1 MKFSAFLK
9 DKTLLLLLQLT
20 CMSLLAGFLHITGY
34 AGANIMLICLFWFMI
49 LCAWLA
55 AVYLQRRKYFREAAD
70 ILEHMDKPY
79 LLSEVLPD
87 SCLLEDKLYR
97 EMLRISNKSVI
108 EKIHA
113 LEDAQR
119 DYREYLESWVHEI
132 KTPITAIS
140 LLGEN
145 ARKTGAGGMTTD
157 AISEL
162 LRSIS
167 IENSKIENCVDII
180 LYLARSEQVYQDYLI
195 READLQEIV
204 HEVLGKERLL
214 LIRHHVQAEVLC
226 ADKVFTDKKWIA
238 FILNQLILNSIKY
251 CGAAPVLRFE
261 TRRSKNSVTL
271 AVEDNGTGIRPEDLP
286 RIFEKGFTGSN
297 GRDHENA
304 TGMGLYLCKKLCDRL
319 GIALSAQSKYGEGT
333 KMLLTFPLSSYNTLE
348 TASQSYKNV
357 SCL

>member
-1 MKFSAFLK
+1 MKLSAFLK
-9 DKTLLLLLQLT
+9 DKSLLLLLHLT
-20 CMSLLAGFLHITGY
+20 CMSVLAGFLHITGY
-34 AGANIMLICLFWFMI
+34 AGANITLICLFWLMI

-55 AVYLQRRKYFREAAD
+55 VIYLQRRKYFREAAE

-97 EMLRISNKSVI
+97 EMLRKSNKSVI

-113 LEDAQR
+113 LEDAQK
-119 DYREYLESWVHEI
+119 DYRDYLESWVHEI

-157 AISEL
+157 VISEL

-167 IENSKIENCVDII
+167 IENGKIENCVDII
-180 LYLARSEQVYQDYLI
+180 LYLARSEQVYKDYLI
-195 READLQEIV
+195 RETDLRKIV

-251 CGAAPVLRFE
+251 CGSAPVLRFE
-261 TRRSKNSVTL
+261 THRSKNSVTL
-271 AVEDNGTGIRPEDLP
+271 VVEDNGTGIRPEDLP

-297 GRDHENA
+297 GRDHEKA
-304 TGMGLYLCKKLCDRL
+304 TGMGLYLCKKLCDKL
-319 GIALSAQSKYGEGT
+319 GIALSAQSAYGEGT
-333 KMLLTFPLSSYNTLE
+333 KMLLTFPLSSYTLKTTKSE
-348 TASQSYKNV
+348 V
-357 SCL
+357 SS

>member
-1 MKFSAFLK
+1 MKLPAFLK
-9 DKTLLLLLQLT
+9 DKTLLLLLHLT

-34 AGANIMLICLFWFMI
+34 AGANIMLICLFWLMI

-55 AVYLQRRKYFREAAD
+55 AVFLQRRKYFREAVD

-180 LYLARSEQVYQDYLI
+180 LYLVRSEQVYKDYLI
-195 READLQEIV
+195 RESDLQEIV

-297 GRDHENA
+297 GRDHEKA
-304 TGMGLYLCKKLCDRL
+304 TGMGLYLCQKLCDRL

-333 KMLLTFPLSSYNTLE
+333 KMLLTFPLSSYALKT
-348 TASQSYKNV
+348 TKNEI
-357 SCL
+357 SS

>member
-1 MKFSAFLK
+1 
-9 DKTLLLLLQLT
+9 
-20 CMSLLAGFLHITGY
+20 
-34 AGANIMLICLFWFMI
+34 
-49 LCAWLA
+49 
-55 AVYLQRRKYFREAAD
+55 
-70 ILEHMDKPY
+70 
-79 LLSEVLPD
+79 
-87 SCLLEDKLYR
+87 
-97 EMLRISNKSVI
+97 MLRISNKSVI

-145 ARKTGAGGMTTD
+145 ARKTGTGGMTTD

-195 READLQEIV
+195 READLLEIV

-286 RIFEKGFTGSN
+286 QIFEKGFTGSN

-319 GIALSAQSKYGEGT
+319 GIALSAQSTYGEGT
-333 KMLLTFPLSSYNTLE
+333 KMLLTFPLSSYALKT
-348 TASQSYKNV
+348 
-357 SCL
+357 